1 MWKSSLHVLKSR
13 DVPPKRFT
21 ASPSFPMDGPVCLHP
36 GVIAGIIAAS
46 MVIGAI
52 VMVAA
57 LSCKSKRAVA
67 KASSDATLPFAQ
79 AHVAAPPPHTHSSP
93 AAGAVADAASTQRRS
108 PGTITLPSIP
118 SQLDDAVV
126 IVSPEQSAAPY
137 PHALRYSNCNAWSSL
152 QEQHVLRGLLQ
163 ANPPSPPL
171 PQHQPPRSDAQLTPR
186 LSVDQLQLLFNDLS
200 SLKSRLNQL
209 AFMPEASTA
218 WHSADID
225 NSSGSPRRLR
235 ESSTPPPNYVAR
247 SSPRAAA
254 GASPSPR
261 TPQSTNLRVQFVP
274 DLERSPQQQPLDEQQ
289 QRRWQP
295 QAANAPHELPVART
309 LQLHA
314 PLPASLSYHSN
325 AAATPSRIARSSP
338 PRIGS
343 PSEVYVEISRLVA
356 EAYDAVAPHLAQQQ
370 QHAPPS
376 TPRKHAAAT
385 PPRTKSPSTPTAPSS
400 CGARPMWRGPGL

>member
-1 MWKSSLHVLKSR
+1 
-13 DVPPKRFT
+13 
-21 ASPSFPMDGPVCLHP
+21 MDGLVCIHP

-46 MVIGAI
+46 MVLGAI
-52 VMVAA
+52 VMAAA
-57 LSCKSKRAVA
+57 LSCKSKRAAA
-67 KASSDATLPFAQ
+67 KASSDATLPPAE
-79 AHVAAPPPHTHSSP
+79 ARVAAAPLPHSSP
-93 AAGAVADAASTQRRS
+93 AAGAVADAASIQRRS

-152 QEQHVLRGLLQ
+152 QEQDVLRGLLA

-225 NSSGSPRRLR
+225 NSSRSPRRLR
-235 ESSTPPPNYVAR
+235 ESSTPPPNNVAR

-370 QHAPPS
+370 QLAPPS

-385 PPRTKSPSTPTAPSS
+385 PPRTKSPSSG
-400 CGARPMWRGPGL
+400 GARPTWRGVGL